1 VAKSVDVRSRIES
14 LREQVRYHN
23 RRYHIEDAP
32 EISDAEYDSLYAEL
46 ESMEAEHPELVTPDS
61 PTQRVGGEPLEG
73 FEEVRHTVPMLSL
86 ANARKTE
93 DLREWDARV
102 RRLLGPEEE
111 ERLRYVTELKIDG
124 LAVSLRYENG
134 HFVRG
139 ATRGNGIVGEDV
151 TQNLR
156 TVRAIPDRLDDEPPE
171 VLEPRGEVFMT
182 LENFEELNRRQE
194 AAGKPPFANPRNAAA
209 GAIRQLDSRIT
220 ASRPLTIYLYGVGEG
235 GELYESHSA
244 MLDALKSYGLRAN
257 PHRLHDSIETVIEE
271 CERSA
276 AERESLSYQIDGVV
290 VKVDSREQQRS
301 LGTVARA
308 PRWAIAY
315 KFEPLAGRTKLL
327 DIIVKVGRTGA
338 LTPQAVLEPVNIGG
352 VMISRATLHNEDYVK
367 EKGILIGD
375 TVVVER
381 AGDVIPQVVRPVVE
395 ERTGDERAFE
405 MPTHCPVCGE
415 PVSRPEGEAVT
426 RCVNARCPAQA
437 LEHIIHW
444 SSKGAMDIDGLGE
457 KVATRFFD
465 LGLIRDPADIYD
477 LREVQISP
485 LEGFGEKSA
494 ENLIRGIERSKEQLF
509 PRVLYAL
516 GIRHVGSVTA
526 ELIVARFGGEDL
538 LRGVSVE
545 QLTEINGVG
554 EVVARAVVEYF
565 ALDDNRTLVE
575 RLMRVGLHFERVAST
590 SDGPLAGKR
599 MVITGTLSRPRGEFV
614 ERLEAAGGTFTS
626 SVSRNIDYVLAG
638 EEAGSKLE
646 RARELGVPVI
656 DEAGFEELVS

>member
-1 VAKSVDVRSRIES
+1 
-14 LREQVRYHN
+14 
-23 RRYHIEDAP
+23 
-32 EISDAEYDSLYAEL
+32 
-46 ESMEAEHPELVTPDS
+46 
-61 PTQRVGGEPLEG
+61 
-73 FEEVRHTVPMLSL
+73 
-86 ANARKTE
+86 
-93 DLREWDARV
+93 
-102 RRLLGPEEE
+102 
-111 ERLRYVTELKIDG
+111 
-124 LAVSLRYENG
+124 
-134 HFVRG
+134 
-139 ATRGNGIVGEDV
+139 
-151 TQNLR
+151 
-156 TVRAIPDRLDDEPPE
+156 
-171 VLEPRGEVFMT
+171 
-182 LENFEELNRRQE
+182 
-194 AAGKPPFANPRNAAA
+194 
-209 GAIRQLDSRIT
+209 
-220 ASRPLTIYLYGVGEG
+220 
-235 GELYESHSA
+235 
-244 MLDALKSYGLRAN
+244 
-257 PHRLHDSIETVIEE
+257 VIEE

-276 AERESLSYQIDGVV
+276 AERESLPYQIDGVV

-381 AGDVIPQVVRPVVE
+381 AGDVIPQVVRPVIE

-415 PVSRPEGEAVT
+415 PVSRPEAEAVT

-477 LREVQISP
+477 LREEQISP

-494 ENLIRGIERSKEQLF
+494 ENLIRGIERSKEQPF

-516 GIRHVGSVTA
+516 GIRHVGFVTA

-575 RLMRVGLHFERVAST
+575 RLMRVGLHFEWVAST

-626 SVSRNIDYVLAG
+626 SVSRNTDYVLAG

>member
-1 VAKSVDVRSRIES
+1 
-14 LREQVRYHN
+14 
-23 RRYHIEDAP
+23 
-32 EISDAEYDSLYAEL
+32 
-46 ESMEAEHPELVTPDS
+46 
-61 PTQRVGGEPLEG
+61 
-73 FEEVRHTVPMLSL
+73 
-86 ANARKTE
+86 
-93 DLREWDARV
+93 
-102 RRLLGPEEE
+102 
-111 ERLRYVTELKIDG
+111 
-124 LAVSLRYENG
+124 
-134 HFVRG
+134 
-139 ATRGNGIVGEDV
+139 
-151 TQNLR
+151 
-156 TVRAIPDRLDDEPPE
+156 
-171 VLEPRGEVFMT
+171 
-182 LENFEELNRRQE
+182 
-194 AAGKPPFANPRNAAA
+194 
-209 GAIRQLDSRIT
+209 
-220 ASRPLTIYLYGVGEG
+220 
-235 GELYESHSA
+235 
-244 MLDALKSYGLRAN
+244 
-257 PHRLHDSIETVIEE
+257 
-271 CERSA
+271 
-276 AERESLSYQIDGVV
+276 
-290 VKVDSREQQRS
+290 
-301 LGTVARA
+301 
-308 PRWAIAY
+308 
-315 KFEPLAGRTKLL
+315 
-327 DIIVKVGRTGA
+327 
-338 LTPQAVLEPVNIGG
+338 VNIGG

-444 SSKGAMDIDGLGE
+444 SSKGAMDIEGLGE

-465 LGLIRDPADIYD
+465 LGLIKDPADIYD
-477 LREVQISP
+477 LGEEQISP

-494 ENLIRGIERSKEQLF
+494 ENLIRGIERSKEQPF

-526 ELIVARFGGEDL
+526 ELIAARFGGEDL

-626 SVSRNIDYVLAG
+626 SVSRNTDYVLAG